1 MRATSGTWLHAQLTV
16 LVAACWATGCGG
28 TTSKADDSSSSG
40 GAATGGLICD
50 GSSPKLTDGWHTQ
63 PALDYVALVLDFT
76 TESRVEQESG
86 TRCAGAS
93 SKPDCETAFA
103 ALVPTATWDRSYQL
117 TLYEYFVYTRGDD
130 VGTIGSMAE
139 LGAVFGRIDTPNEA
153 AVWLYALNR
162 AVQCDKLEALPDGY
176 LGHAQQEL
184 SNCPITY
191 QPLDIKVLPD
201 GTVTET
207 KIGQPVTTNVCS
219 GRRPDGLQLALGG
232 RARSDN
238 QLGQAFAQMA
248 ELELASIAAFATLER
263 QLAAHGAP
271 EQLLQRCRNAR
282 TDEIAHARLVA
293 RLARRFGGQPKSVRV
308 VPHSLPSLSQLA
320 LENAREGCV
329 RELYGA
335 AIATWQSAHARDP
348 QIREVFNHRSRRS
361 AARGAGARSGALA
374 RPTPLRDGTSRGRS
388 RTTACARRAPYRAVA
403 GIGCGNTK
411 RGRPA

>member
-1 MRATSGTWLHAQLTV
+1 M
-16 LVAACWATGCGG
+16 
-28 TTSKADDSSSSG
+28 
-40 GAATGGLICD
+40 
-50 GSSPKLTDGWHTQ
+50 
-63 PALDYVALVLDFT
+63 ALVLDFT

-93 SKPDCETAFA
+93 SKPDCETAYA
-103 ALVPTATWDRSYQL
+103 ALVPTTTWDRSYQL
-117 TLYEYFVYTRGDD
+117 TLHEYFVYTRGDD

-139 LGAVFGRIDTPNEA
+139 LGAVLGRIDTPNEA
-153 AVWLYALNR
+153 AVWLYAMNR

-184 SNCPITY
+184 SDCPITY
-191 QPLDIKVLPD
+191 QPLDVKVLPD

-207 KIGQPVTTNVCS
+207 KIGQPVLTNVCS
-219 GRRPDGLQLALGG
+219 GRRPDGLQLASGA

-282 TDEIAHARLVA
+282 TDEVAHARLVA
-293 RLARRFGGQPKSVRV
+293 SLARRFGGQLKSVGV
-308 VPHSLPSLSQLA
+308 VPQSLPSLSELA

-329 RELYGA
+329 RELYGVA
-335 AIATWQSAHARDP
+335 VATWQSAHARDP
-348 QIREVFNHRSRRS
+348 QIREVFSRIARDEAEHAALALDLALWLDQHLSETERAEVEAERQRALVQLQAELRVESDVETRGVAGLPS
-361 AARGAGARSGALA
+361 AAQADHLLAALA
-374 RPTPLRDGTSRGRS
+374 RDGYFRS
-388 RTTACARRAPYRAVA
+388 WKWSA
-403 GIGCGNTK
+403 
-411 RGRPA
+411 